1 MPMSKYLIAAVLT
14 LVVMVPLDLLWLGVI
29 AKNFYFS
36 RLGELMLPTPRLD
49 VAIAFYVI
57 YAIGL
62 TIFAVSPALRD
73 GSWSTALLYGAM
85 FGFFA
90 YATYDLTNWATLR
103 NWPVAVVFVDIAW
116 GAVVSGASA
125 TLGFL
130 LTRWLAPA

>member
-1 MPMSKYLIAAVLT
+1 MPLSKYLIAAALT
-14 LVVMVPLDLLWLGVI
+14 FIVMVPLDLLWLGVI

-36 RLGELMLPTPRLD
+36 RLGELMLPTPRVD

-62 TIFAVSPALRD
+62 TFFAVTPALRD
-73 GSWSTALLYGAM
+73 GAWSTALVYGGL

-116 GAVVSGASA
+116 GVVVSGTSA

-130 LTRWLAPA
+130 LSRWLAPA

>member
-62 TIFAVSPALRD
+62 TVFAVSPALRD

>member
-1 MPMSKYLIAAVLT
+1 
-14 LVVMVPLDLLWLGVI
+14 
-29 AKNFYFS
+29 
-36 RLGELMLPTPRLD
+36 MLPTPRLD
-49 VAIAFYVI
+49 VAIAFYVV

-62 TIFAVSPALRD
+62 TVFAVGPGLRN
-73 GSWSTALLYGAM
+73 GSWSTAVLYGAM

-130 LTRWLAPA
+130 LSRWLAPA

>member
-1 MPMSKYLIAAVLT
+1 MPISKYLIAAVLT

-62 TIFAVSPALRD
+62 TVFAVGPGLRD
-73 GSWSTALLYGAM
+73 GSWSTALHYGAM